1 MWLLFCAVVAY
12 ATRSSGFLRHGVPV
26 AEAGNVPAPAP
37 VLAPAPAAST
47 PVPAPA
53 PVIAPAPA
61 PPVASTPVMTDEM
74 TLRHWHF
81 CEGPASHTA
90 SSAEAAAAVEVS
102 STVLCSRGMTFME
115 LCCVDFTQFE
125 EYLIPDNAPPFS
137 GAREGNMAMD
147 TAQIPHANPDV
158 TLHSDVTGLGANALA
173 VRICTTQFDDKALSA
188 ADPSPLIVKGEQCIN
203 HEFVPED
210 MSGTDGQLVLD
221 ARIQFLEKQGLPG
234 SSIPVCHELFSG
246 GRTCPADSGRAV
258 SGRSGFNSAS
268 RFELERIGKP
278 MPPATLLRI
287 ENEEAKLPENQPLAD
302 EHGRD
307 AEIRDHREVNTLKSL
322 TGKSAAELSSLL
334 GGELDVV
341 LSGKIMRLSIEH
353 ITGGEH
359 VEIAGKVDGEA
370 AKMTISKSAAMLTRK
385 DQLLALGV
393 HDIVLAQAGALPFVA
408 APMLV
413 SGATTAYKG
422 YKTYRKVQK
431 AKERAKAAKRKL
443 KKWFR

>member
-1 MWLLFCAVVAY
+1 M
-12 ATRSSGFLRHGVPV
+12 
-26 AEAGNVPAPAP
+26 
-37 VLAPAPAAST
+37 LAPASPAPST
-47 PVPAPA
+47 PDV
-53 PVIAPAPA
+53 
-61 PPVASTPVMTDEM
+61 TDEM

-90 SSAEAAAAVEVS
+90 SSAESAADVEVS

-115 LCCVDFTQFE
+115 LCCVDFSQFE
-125 EYLIPDNAPPFS
+125 DYLIPDNAPPFS

-158 TLHSDVTGLGANALA
+158 AMHSDVAGLGADALA
-173 VRICTTQFDDKALSA
+173 VRLCTSQFDDTALSE

-210 MSGTDGQLVLD
+210 VAGTDGELVLD
-221 ARIQFLEKQGLPG
+221 ARIRFLEKQGLPG
-234 SSIPVCHELFSG
+234 NSIPVCHELFSG
-246 GRTCPADSGRAV
+246 GRTCPATSGRAM
-258 SGRSGFNSAS
+258 SGKAGYNSAS
-268 RFELERIGKP
+268 RGELARIGKP
-278 MPPATLLRI
+278 MTAATLLRI
-287 ENEEAKLPENQPLAD
+287 QNEEAHLPENQPLAD

-307 AEIRDHREVNTLKSL
+307 AEIRDHRHVNTLKSL

-341 LSGKIMRLSIEH
+341 LSGKLMRLSIED

-385 DQLLALGV
+385 DLKSALGV
-393 HDIVLAQAGALPFVA
+393 HDIVLAQDGIFFVA
-408 APMLV
+408 FAPMLV
-413 SGATTAYKG
+413 SYATTAYKG
-422 YKTYRKVQK
+422 YRTYRK
-431 AKERAKAAKRKL
+431 AKKTYERAKAAKNRVKS
-443 KKWFR
+443 WFR